1 LLTVAENG
9 ALIIGSSACTQSN
22 IRTVISKILELV
34 DQQWSRRYQG
44 EERVAVGQTI
54 PESSGNARVDGQKT
68 EHDDGERQRGGWVV
82 NKDTER

>member
-1 LLTVAENG
+1 MYTVQYPDCD
-9 ALIIGSSACTQSN
+9 I
-22 IRTVISKILELV
+22 KILELV

-54 PESSGNARVDGQKT
+54 PELSDNARVDGQKT
-68 EHDDGERQRGGWVV
+68 DGERQRGGWVV

>member
-1 LLTVAENG
+1 M
-9 ALIIGSSACTQSN
+9 
-22 IRTVISKILELV
+22 
-34 DQQWSRRYQG
+34 
-44 EERVAVGQTI
+44 AVGQTI